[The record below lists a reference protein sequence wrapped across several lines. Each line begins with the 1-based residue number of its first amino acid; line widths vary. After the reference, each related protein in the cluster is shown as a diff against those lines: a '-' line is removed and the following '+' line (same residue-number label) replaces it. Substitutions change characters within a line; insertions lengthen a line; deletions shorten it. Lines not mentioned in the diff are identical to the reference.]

1 MKQSN
6 LTQPNP
12 DYLVLGPVINGLA
25 NTKELNNRFPEAKIA
40 LLEK

>member
-1 MKQSN
+1 MIQSN
-6 LTQPNP
+6 QSQPNP
-12 DYLVLGPVINGLA
+12 DYLVLGSGINGLA